1 METRRMSE
9 PKKRPRVVAIV
20 QARMGSTRLPGKVLR
35 PIAGKPLLWH
45 VVHRLRRCR
54 TVEAIVIATSTD
66 PRDDAI
72 LNFCRDE
79 RIDAI
84 RGPEDNV
91 LARFALAAERSGADV
106 IVRVSAD
113 APLLD
118 AAFIDHLVEELIAK
132 DGDYVLIEPGTLC
145 AHDGVDPFSRR
156 ALNKLL
162 SEAAQDPVAREHVTG
177 YFKLHPDFVR
187 IVHAAPFAPLAGKT
201 ARLTVDTPDDLAF
214 IETLHERLNV
224 KAGEASLSDLLL
236 LLEREPHLVR
246 INAHVRQ
253 KKLESEGGL
262 ALIRCD
268 GGGMLGFGHV
278 KRCLTLARALR
289 DREGLGVLF
298 ALNGE
303 EDAAQT
309 IRQRGF
315 ETVVLP
321 RTSQTTAFMSL
332 VAEKRPDLLIS
343 DARTNLSRDMLTRIR
358 QKIGILAVIDDN
370 SDRRLAATHAY
381 YPPAPQIEGL
391 SWKGTHTAVRVGW
404 EWALL
409 GFDPARLP
417 ANPAVR
423 NPARPTIVVSMGGS
437 DPLELTRLVARALA
451 KVTAPYRAR
460 FIIGP
465 GFRNAPA
472 LAREVE
478 GMSPAFEIVQG
489 VDDLGAEFSGADL
502 AIVTFGVT
510 AYELGA
516 LGVPALYLALSDDHA
531 LSASSFEKCGM
542 GAVLGLGRII
552 RADDIARLSW
562 QLLQDQDRRRDM
574 RAAGLT
580 TIDGRAGERIASDLA
595 QALAAIRG
603 TRHVAA
609 SQ

>member
-1 METRRMSE
+1 MSE

-35 PIAGKPLLWH
+35 LIAGKPLLWH

-54 TVEAIVIATSTD
+54 TVEAIVIATSTN

-91 LARFALAAERSGADV
+91 LARFALAAERSGAGV

-177 YFKLHPDFVR
+177 YFKLHPEFVR

-201 ARLTVDTPDDLAF
+201 ARLTIDTPDDLAF

-236 LLEREPHLVR
+236 LLEREPHLAR
-246 INAHVRQ
+246 MNAHVRQ

-309 IRQRGF
+309 IRQGGF
-315 ETVVLP
+315 ETIVLP

-332 VAEKRPDLLIS
+332 VTAKKPDLLIA
-343 DARTNLSRDMLTRIR
+343 DARTNLSRDMLARIR
-358 QKIGILAVIDDN
+358 QKTGILAVIDDN

-381 YPPAPQIEGL
+381 YPPVPQAEGL
-391 SWKGTHTAVRVGW
+391 SWKGAHTAVRVGW

-423 NPARPTIVVSMGGS
+423 NLARPTIVVSMGGS

-451 KVTAPYRAR
+451 KVTASYRAR

-472 LAREVE
+472 LARELE
-478 GMSPAFEIVQG
+478 AMSPAFEIVQG
-489 VDDLGAEFSGADL
+489 ANDLGS
-502 AIVTFGVT
+502 
-510 AYELGA
+510 
-516 LGVPALYLALSDDHA
+516 
-531 LSASSFEKCGM
+531 
-542 GAVLGLGRII
+542 
-552 RADDIARLSW
+552 
-562 QLLQDQDRRRDM
+562 
-574 RAAGLT
+574 
-580 TIDGRAGERIASDLA
+580 
-595 QALAAIRG
+595 
-603 TRHVAA
+603 
-609 SQ
+609 

>member
-1 METRRMSE
+1 MSE

-54 TVEAIVIATSTD
+54 TVEAIVIATSTN

-91 LARFALAAERSGADV
+91 LARFALAAERSGAGV

-177 YFKLHPDFVR
+177 YFKLHPEFVR

-201 ARLTVDTPDDLAF
+201 ARLTIDTPDDLAF

-236 LLEREPHLVR
+236 LLEREPHLAQM
-246 INAHVRQ
+246 NAHVRQ

-303 EDAAQT
+303 EDAAET
-309 IRQRGF
+309 IRQGGF
-315 ETVVLP
+315 ETIVLP

-332 VAEKRPDLLIS
+332 VTAKKPDLLVA
-343 DARTNLSRDMLTRIR
+343 DARTNLSRDMLARIR
-358 QKIGILAVIDDN
+358 QKTGILAVIDDN

-381 YPPAPQIEGL
+381 YPPVPQTEGL
-391 SWKGTHTAVRVGW
+391 SWKGAHTAVRVGW

-423 NPARPTIVVSMGGS
+423 NLARPTIVVSMGGS

-451 KVTAPYRAR
+451 KVSASYRAR
-460 FIIGP
+460 FVIGP

-472 LAREVE
+472 HN
-478 GMSPAFEIVQG
+478 
-489 VDDLGAEFSGADL
+489 
-502 AIVTFGVT
+502 T
-510 AYELGA
+510 A
-516 LGVPALYLALSDDHA
+516 
-531 LSASSFEKCGM
+531 
-542 GAVLGLGRII
+542 
-552 RADDIARLSW
+552 
-562 QLLQDQDRRRDM
+562 
-574 RAAGLT
+574 
-580 TIDGRAGERIASDLA
+580 
-595 QALAAIRG
+595 
-603 TRHVAA
+603 
-609 SQ
+609 

>member
-1 METRRMSE
+1 METRRMSD
-9 PKKRPRVVAIV
+9 PKKRPRVVAII

-201 ARLTVDTPDDLAF
+201 ARLTIDTPDDLAF

-236 LLEREPHLVR
+236 LLEREPHLVK

-303 EDAAQT
+303 EDAAET
-309 IRQRGF
+309 IRQGGF
-315 ETVVLP
+315 ETIVLP

-332 VAEKRPDLLIS
+332 VTEKKPELLIS

-358 QKIGILAVIDDN
+358 QKVGILAVIDDS

-381 YPPAPQIEGL
+381 YPPAPQAEGL
-391 SWKGTHTAVRVGW
+391 SWKGTHTVVRVGW

-417 ANPAVR
+417 AKPTVR

-580 TIDGRAGERIASDLA
+580 TIDGRAGERIAADLA
-595 QALAAIRG
+595 QALAAVRG
-603 TRHVAA
+603 MAHVAA
-609 SQ
+609 AQ

>member
-1 METRRMSE
+1 MNE

-54 TVEAIVIATSTD
+54 TVDSIVIATSTD

-118 AAFIDHLVEELIAK
+118 AAFIDHLVKELIAN
-132 DGDYVLIEPGTLC
+132 DGDYVMMEPGTLC

-162 SEAAQDPVAREHVTG
+162 SEAARDPVAREHVTG

-201 ARLTVDTPDDLAF
+201 ARLTIDTPDDLAF

-236 LLEREPHLVR
+236 LLEREPHLVK

-303 EDAAQT
+303 EDAAAT
-309 IRQRGF
+309 IRQNGF

-321 RTSQTTAFMSL
+321 RTSQTTAFMAL
-332 VAEKRPDLLIS
+332 VTEKKPDMLIS

-358 QKIGILAVIDDN
+358 QKVGILAVIDDN

-381 YPPAPQIEGL
+381 FPPAPQAEQL
-391 SWKGTHTAVRVGW
+391 SWEGTKTSVRVGW

-423 NPARPTIVVSMGGS
+423 DPSRPTIVVSMGGS
-437 DPLELTRLVARALA
+437 DPLELTRLVARALV
-451 KVTAPYRAR
+451 KVTASYRAR

-472 LAREVE
+472 LAREIE
-478 GMSPAFEIVQG
+478 AMSPAFEIVQG

-580 TIDGRAGERIASDLA
+580 TIDGRAGERIAADLA
-595 QALAAIRG
+595 QALAAFRG
-603 TRHVAA
+603 TVQAA
-609 SQ
+609 AAQ

>member
-1 METRRMSE
+1 
-9 PKKRPRVVAIV
+9 
-20 QARMGSTRLPGKVLR
+20 VLR

-54 TVEAIVIATSTD
+54 TVDSIVIATSTD

-91 LARFALAAERSGADV
+91 LARFALAAERTGADV

-118 AAFIDHLVEELIAK
+118 AAFIDHLVGELIAK

-201 ARLTVDTPDDLAF
+201 ARLTIDTPDDLAF

-236 LLEREPHLVR
+236 LLEREPHLVK

-303 EDAAQT
+303 EDAAET
-309 IRQRGF
+309 IRQNGF

-332 VAEKRPDLLIS
+332 VTEKKPDILIS
-343 DARTNLSRDMLTRIR
+343 DARTNLSRDMLMRIR
-358 QKIGILAVIDDN
+358 QKVGILAVIDDN

-381 YPPAPQIEGL
+381 FPPAPQADSL
-391 SWKGTHTAVRVGW
+391 FWKGTQTSVRVGW

-409 GFDPARLP
+409 GLDPARLP
-417 ANPAVR
+417 VKPAVR
-423 NPARPTIVVSMGGS
+423 DASRPTIVVSMGGS
-437 DPLELTRLVARALA
+437 DPLELTRLVARSLV
-451 KVTAPYRAR
+451 KVTASYRAR

-478 GMSPAFEIVQG
+478 AMSPAFEIVQG

-562 QLLQDQDRRRDM
+562 QLLQDEGRRRDM

-595 QALAAIRG
+595 QALAAMRG
-603 TRHVAA
+603 TAHAA
-609 SQ
+609 VSQ

>member
-1 METRRMSE
+1 MNV
-9 PKKRPRVVAIV
+9 PKKSPRVVAIV

-54 TVEAIVIATSTD
+54 SIEAIVIATSTD

-91 LARFALAAERSGADV
+91 LARFALAAERTGADI

-118 AAFIDHLVEELIAK
+118 AGFIDHLVGELIAK
-132 DGDYVLIEPGTLC
+132 DGDYVMMEPGTLC

-162 SEAAQDPVAREHVTG
+162 AEAARDPVAREHVTG
-177 YFKLHPDFVR
+177 YFKARPDFVR
-187 IVHAAPFAPLAGKT
+187 IVHAAPYAPLAHKA
-201 ARLTVDTPDDLAF
+201 ARLTIDTPDDVAF

-224 KAGEASLSDLLL
+224 RAGEASLSDLLL
-236 LLEREPHLVR
+236 LLEREPQLTQ

-309 IRQRGF
+309 IRQSGF
-315 ETVVLP
+315 ETIVLP
-321 RTSQTTAFMSL
+321 RNSQTTAFMSL
-332 VAEKRPDLLIS
+332 VTEKKPDILIA
-343 DARTNLSRDMLTRIR
+343 DARTNLSRDMLMRVR
-358 QKIGILAVIDDN
+358 QKTGILAVIDDS

-381 YPPAPQIEGL
+381 YPPVPQIDAL
-391 SWKGTHTAVRVGW
+391 SWKGADTVVRAGW

-417 ANPAVR
+417 ASPAVR
-423 NPARPTIVVSMGGS
+423 NPQRPTIVVSMGGS
-437 DPLELTRLVARALA
+437 DPLELTRLVARALV
-451 KVTAPYRAR
+451 KVSAPYRAR

-465 GFRNAPA
+465 GFRNAPGVARDVEA
-472 LAREVE
+472 L
-478 GMSPAFEIVQG
+478 SPAFEIVQG
-489 VDDLGAEFSGADL
+489 VNDLGAELSGADL

-531 LSASSFEKCGM
+531 LSASSFERAGM
-542 GAVLGLGRII
+542 GAVLGLGRIL

-562 QLLQDQDRRRDM
+562 QLLQDSDRRRDM

-595 QALAAIRG
+595 QALAAARG
-603 TRHVAA
+603 MTRLAA
-609 SQ
+609 AQ